1 MPGSALRVDAT
12 LKTQR
17 SELEI
22 RMWYVF
28 HGPNALARDEEI
40 ARMKAKLGE
49 PDMASLNTTIIER
62 AALLRDL
69 ITACDAMPFLTD
81 KRLVIA
87 SGFLGMLGS
96 PKSKSKKDAGK
107 SDGPSPLEG
116 LLAYLPAMPDT
127 TRLVFAEDGTLA
139 ETHPLLKLA
148 AGDGSNGHVK
158 LFGLPADPA
167 RWVVERARHK
177 GSEISPEAA
186 RLLSTKINR
195 GSSNDRDHFDTDSR
209 TYLYKLD
216 NELEKLASYALG
228 RRIETKDIEALVPDE
243 DVADIFKFIDAM
255 SLRDA
260 GAAYRVMRGVIVRG
274 ESPLVVLSHLAR
286 QTRLLISAKDYPNL
300 NSDQL
305 AQTIGVHPFV
315 AKKAAQQAGRFSLRE
330 LESAHAALLDA
341 DIAIKTGAMD
351 ENTALDLAVAALC
364 GER

>member
-1 MPGSALRVDAT
+1 
-12 LKTQR
+12 
-17 SELEI
+17 
-22 RMWYVF
+22 MWYVF

-49 PDMASLNTTIIER
+49 PDMSSLNTTFIER
-62 AALLRDL
+62 AAPLRDL
-69 ITACDAMPFLTD
+69 IAACDAMPFLTE

-87 SGFLGMLGS
+87 QGYLSALGS
-96 PKSKSKKDAGK
+96 PKGKARKEAGK
-107 SDGPSPLEG
+107 QDVVTPLDA

-127 TRLVFAEDGTLA
+127 TRLVFAEDSTLP
-139 ETHPLLKLA
+139 ETHPLIKAA
-148 AGDGSNGHVK
+148 AGEGNNGHAK

-167 RWVVERARHK
+167 RWIAERAKVK
-177 GSEISPEAA
+177 GSDITPEAA

-209 TYLYKLD
+209 TYLFKLD
-216 NELEKLASYALG
+216 NELEKLVSYALG
-228 RRIETKDIEALVPDE
+228 RRIETKDVDALVPDE

-260 GAAYRVMRGVIVRG
+260 GAAYRIMRGVLVRG

-286 QTRLLISAKDYPNL
+286 QTRLLISAKDYPSL

-305 AQTIGVHPFV
+305 AQTIGVHPYV
-315 AKKAAQQAGRFSLRE
+315 AKKASQQAERFSLRE
-330 LESAHAALLDA
+330 LEGAHAALLDA
-341 DIAIKTGAMD
+341 DIAIKTGGMD
-351 ENTALDLAVAALC
+351 EGTALDLVVAALC

>member
-1 MPGSALRVDAT
+1 
-12 LKTQR
+12 
-17 SELEI
+17 
-22 RMWYVF
+22 MWYVF

-40 ARMKAKLGE
+40 AKMKAKLGE
-49 PDMASLNTTIIER
+49 PDMASLNTSVIER
-62 AALLRDL
+62 NAPLRDL
-69 ITACDAMPFLTD
+69 IAACDAMPFLTE

-87 SGFLGMLGS
+87 AGFVGTLGS
-96 PKSKSKKDAGK
+96 PKGKSKKDAGK
-107 SDGPSPLEG
+107 ADSPTPLEG

-127 TRLVFAEDGTLA
+127 TRLVFAEDATLA
-139 ETHPLLKLA
+139 ETHPLLKMA
-148 AGDGSNGHVK
+148 AGEGSNGHVK

-167 RWVVERARHK
+167 KWIIDRAKHK
-177 GSEISPEAA
+177 GSEITPEAA

-209 TYLYKLD
+209 TYLFKLD
-216 NELEKLASYALG
+216 NELEKLVSYALG
-228 RRIETKDIEALVPDE
+228 RRIESKDVEALVPDE

-260 GAAYRVMRGVIVRG
+260 GSAYRVMRGVIVRG

-305 AQTIGVHPFV
+305 AQTIGVHPYV
-315 AKKAAQQAGRFSLRE
+315 AKKAAQQAERFSLRE
-330 LESAHAALLDA
+330 LEGAHAALLDA
-341 DIAIKTGAMD
+341 DIAIKTGTMD
-351 ENTALDLAVAALC
+351 ENTALDLVVAALC